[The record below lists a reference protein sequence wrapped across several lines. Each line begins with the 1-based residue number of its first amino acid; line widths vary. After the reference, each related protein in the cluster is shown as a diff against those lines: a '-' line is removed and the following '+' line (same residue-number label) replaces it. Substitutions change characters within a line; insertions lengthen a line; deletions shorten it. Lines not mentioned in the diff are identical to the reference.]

1 MSIVFE
7 QINGWDDFDFDDFF
21 DQSSS
26 RLDLNFFSVANQVS
40 DDDKKQYYKDQIQS
54 AFDGTWPLKQEGET
68 LFLYKGTY
76 DGVVME
82 FCGGYIENDGITFR
96 GHWYLTAPDD
106 TGSRNRIHTDE
117 AAVSR
122 KNFYE
127 QHGMTQYKVT
137 TYVGSSFHQ
146 WMNIRI
152 NGGAVTLI
160 SQTETSLGEKTFI
173 TLVIGV

>member
-7 QINGWDDFDFDDFF
+7 QINGWDDFDFDDIF
-21 DQSSS
+21 DKSSS

-40 DDDKKQYYKDQIQS
+40 DADKKQYYKDQIQS
-54 AFDGTWPLKQEGET
+54 AFDGTWPVKQEGET
-68 LFLYKGTY
+68 LLLYKGTY

-106 TGSRNRIHTDE
+106 AGSRNSIHTEE
-117 AAVSR
+117 AAISR
-122 KNFYE
+122 KNLY
-127 QHGMTQYKVT
+127 QQYGVTQYKVL
-137 TYVGSSFHQ
+137 TYAGSSFHQ

-152 NGGAVTLI
+152 NSGAITLI
-160 SQTETSLGEKTFI
+160 SQTEAPIGEKTHI
-173 TLVIGV
+173 TLVVGV